1 MPSLTRNIP
10 NDSDVARKILREVKS
25 RVMAS
30 ERKLQTHHKKW
41 REAEERTLAYLPE
54 REVDTLRKADREGG
68 LPTYTTIQI
77 PYTYA
82 VLMSAHTYL
91 TSVFFSRNP
100 VFQFDGRHGETQMN
114 IQALEA
120 IMGYQTL
127 VGAWLVPL
135 YTWLYDAGKYGVG
148 VVGMYWEERIEAVTT
163 VAKEPK
169 VDILGNPIPGQF
181 DKVQKTVPVT
191 TYEGNKIYN
200 IQPWD
205 FLFDTRKTIRDFQ
218 SGEYCATRFAL
229 GWNDCKRR
237 EAAGYYTNL
246 EQLKGKRSDYYAS
259 DPGAPQLDRPDQ
271 FNGLDDSWVSSEE
284 DSSSRDPSI
293 VRGYECY
300 IELIP
305 KAWGLGEG
313 TWPEKWC
320 FTVSADFGVLIGAAP
335 LGAMHCKFPFSVLP
349 LEVEAYGLVT
359 RGMPETLE
367 PIQNTIDWLL
377 NSHFY
382 NVRATINNKYVVDPT
397 KVVMKDVLNPLPG
410 GVIRLKPAAYNT
422 DVKQAIN
429 QLTTTDITRTN
440 LADLQMMFGMGER
453 TMGVNDQIMGM
464 LNTGGRKTATEIR
477 TSTSFGVNRLKTTA
491 EWFGVV
497 GFEPLSTM
505 LVQNT
510 QQYYDTD
517 KQFKIAGDL
526 LGSVN
531 ARFIQVTPELIA
543 GAYDYVPVDGNLPID
558 RFAQVNL
565 WRELLAQ
572 MRNFPQL
579 MMGYDIPRIFE
590 WVAQL
595 GGLKNITQFKLQIT
609 PDQQLAM
616 AAQAGN
622 SVPMPGGGP
631 SAGSSKTPTSGFP
644 LPKQAGSGMGPAG

>member
-10 NDSDVARKILREVKS
+10 NDSDVARRILREVKA

-30 ERKLQTHHKKW
+30 ERKLQTKHKKW

-54 REVDTLRKADREGG
+54 REVDSLRRTDRENG

-100 VFQFDGRHGETQMN
+100 VFQFDGRHGETQQN

-120 IMGYQTL
+120 VVGYQTL
-127 VGAWLVPL
+127 VGGWLVPL
-135 YTWLYDAGKYGVG
+135 YTWLYDAGKYGAG
-148 VVGMYWEERIEAVTT
+148 VVGMYWEERIESITT
-163 VAKEPK
+163 IQNVPK
-169 VDILGNPIPGQF
+169 VDVLGNPIPGQF
-181 DKVQKTVPVT
+181 DKVQTTKPVT
-191 TYEGNKIYN
+191 TYQGNKLYN

-205 FLFDTRKTIRDFQ
+205 FLFDTRQTIRDFQ
-218 SGEYCATRFAL
+218 KGEYCATRFAL

-246 EQLKGKRSDYYAS
+246 DALKGKRSDYYDSA
-259 DPGAPQLDRPDQ
+259 PGSSMLERPES
-271 FNGLDDSWVSSEE
+271 FNGLDESWVSPDE
-284 DSSSRDPSI
+284 DASSRHPML

-305 KAWGLGEG
+305 KEWGLGES
-313 TWPEKWC
+313 TWPEKWV
-320 FTVSADFGVLIGAAP
+320 FTCSADFGVLIGAAP
-335 LGAMHCKFPFSVLP
+335 LGAIHSKFPFSVLP

-422 DVKQAIN
+422 DVRTAIT
-429 QLTTTDITRTN
+429 QLQTSDITRTN
-440 LADLQMMFGMGER
+440 LTDLQMMFGMGER

-464 LNTGGRKTATEIR
+464 LNSGGRKTATEIR

-491 EWFGVV
+491 EWFGVC
-497 GFEPLSTM
+497 GFEPLSMM

-510 QQYYDTD
+510 QQYYDGE
-517 KQFKIAGDL
+517 QQYKIAGDL

-531 ARFIQVTPELIA
+531 SRFVQVTPDLIA
-543 GAYDYVPVDGNLPID
+543 GSYDYVPVDGNLPID

-579 MMGYDIPRIFE
+579 MFGYDIPRIFE

-622 SVPMPGGGP
+622 SVPMPGAPG
-631 SAGSSKTPTSGFP
+631 AGSRQTPTSGFP
-644 LPKQAGSGMGPAG
+644 LPKQAGNGMGPAG